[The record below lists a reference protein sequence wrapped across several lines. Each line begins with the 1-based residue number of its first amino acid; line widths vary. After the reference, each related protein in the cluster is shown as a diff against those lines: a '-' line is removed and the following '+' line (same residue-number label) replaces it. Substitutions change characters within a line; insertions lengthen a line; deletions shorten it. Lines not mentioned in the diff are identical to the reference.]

1 MPSMSEAIQSTPD
14 TVASSI
20 HVDVGTVAAGTAH
33 AVLRT
38 SGLGSCVGIILHD
51 ATSRIGALA
60 HVLLPNVHLSATIMS
75 PGKYASTAVPAMIER
90 MRSLGSRG
98 PLTARLVGG
107 ASMFGPLLPPRSL
120 SIGARNIA
128 AAHAACAAADVVI
141 TAEDTGGTHGRSVSF
156 DVATG
161 ALRVTSVLRDD
172 VCL

>member
-1 MPSMSEAIQSTPD
+1 MSEARRGVPD
-14 TVASSI
+14 AITSYI
-20 HVDVGTVAAGTAH
+20 HVPLGSVAVGTAH

-38 SGLGSCVGIILHD
+38 SGLGSCVGIVLFD

-60 HVLLPNVHLSATIMS
+60 HVLLPNVHLSATIAS

-90 MRSLGSRG
+90 MRALGAVG
-98 PLTARLVGG
+98 TLTARLVGG

-120 SIGARNIA
+120 SIGARNTA
-128 AAHAACAAADVVI
+128 AAHAACAAADICIV
-141 TAEDTGGTHGRSVSF
+141 AEDTGGIHGRSVSF

-172 VCL
+172 VYL